1 MQQPAAFDPS
11 SSAVSEAERLL
22 RAARMTE
29 DIIMSPK
36 RLAQSQADMA
46 EGKFVTQDPANV
58 APVTVWLCSPAN
70 TDVTGRIFSQSGSRL
85 TVFSSFHPSDV
96 SCKVTAELCV
106 PPLNSAAMAVRA
118 GRGDLE
124 GEGAMGGWGAERC
137 DAGAARDGGAGHRH
151 AQPADGQRRTAL
163 TSGRK
168 EGPMQRLVI

>member
-1 MQQPAAFDPS
+1 
-11 SSAVSEAERLL
+11 
-22 RAARMTE
+22 
-29 DIIMSPK
+29 MSPK

-96 SCKVTAELCV
+96 SRKVTAELCV
-106 PPLNSAAMAVRA
+106 PPLSDSAMIVRA

-124 GEGAMGGWGAERC
+124 GEGAVGGWGAERC
-137 DAGAARDGGAGHRH
+137 DAGAARDGGAGNRH
-151 AQPADGQRRTAL
+151 AEPADGQRRTAL
-163 TSGRK
+163 TSGRRAQCRGLSFDACGRVTL
-168 EGPMQRLVI
+168 EGS